1 MIHAFLSFNAKH
13 ATTLHLN
20 LIIITI
26 DAIVFVLIPQNLM
39 DLHVLSV
46 ILSVYYANQ
55 QDAQVVSTLISVCS
69 LAAYLLVPMA
79 IFK

>member
-13 ATTLHLN
+13 AFTLHLN

-39 DLHVLSV
+39 DIHVFSV
-46 ILSVYYANQ
+46 ILNVYYANQ
-55 QDAQVVSTLISVCS
+55 QVVQVVLTLISVCT
-69 LAAYLLVPMA
+69 LVAYLLVLMA